1 MKSKVEIKQ
10 EVMKNKRWKDSKERL
25 DPLIAQFLSL
35 SMDVGSVQ
43 LKLRIVFFFFFF
55 NLMSLSGKVSEFSFH
70 YQYYFLAF

>member
-1 MKSKVEIKQ
+1 MKSKAEIKQ

-43 LKLRIVFFFFFF
+43 LKLRIFYFF
-55 NLMSLSGKVSEFSFH
+55 SGKVSEFSFH